1 MVYIYTRV
9 GSGFGLGH
17 YRRMKILGNY
27 LKSKG
32 IEVCIETSL
41 KLENLKKSEMI
52 LIDARE
58 TNEEVFRTILKM
70 NKPIVSLD
78 DTITS
83 NPSIV
88 SILSLPYISTKGP
101 KPNFEG
107 VEYLIIEP
115 TLKDLET
122 SEEIGILVS
131 FGGEDPYNLTEF
143 VLSSFHDILKGLRVV
158 VFIGEYF
165 RDCNRVV
172 EICKSR
178 GFEFFL
184 PGGSDFQSLIAKSK
198 YVLTSFGITVY
209 ESLLLG
215 KRVILVNATEY
226 HHRLYLRSSL
236 ERYGVVEVGFFD
248 KDRNFIST
256 SNFKDAFE
264 FTPSKRFVLNPRE
277 NLDRWLNIIDRIV
290 KIPNKHDLRIL
301 LDSEVVYRDE
311 RKTTFLVDDREYLI
325 DF

>member
-9 GSGFGLGH
+9 GNGFGLGH
-17 YRRMKILGNY
+17 YRRMKILENY
-27 LKSKG
+27 LESKG

-41 KLENLKKSEMI
+41 KFENLEKSEMI

-58 TNEEVFRTILKM
+58 TNEKVFRTILKM

-83 NPSIV
+83 KPSVV

-122 SEEIGILVS
+122 SEEIDILVS

-143 VLSSFHDILKGLRVV
+143 VLNSFHDLLQSLRVV
-158 VFIGEYF
+158 VFIGEHF
-165 RDCNRVV
+165 RDYNRVV
-172 EICKSR
+172 EVCRSR

-184 PGGSDFQSLIAKSK
+184 PSDSNFQGMIAKSR

-226 HHRLYLRSSL
+226 HHSVYLKSYL
-236 ERYGVVEVGFFD
+236 EGYGVVEVGFFD
-248 KDRNFIST
+248 KDRNFVST
-256 SNFKDAFE
+256 SSFKDAFE
-264 FTPSKRFVLNPRE
+264 FIPSKKFVLNPRE
-277 NLDRWLNIIDRIV
+277 NLDRWFNIIDRIV
-290 KIPNKHDLRIL
+290 RTPNKHNLRIL
-301 LDSEVVYRDE
+301 LDSEVIYRDE
-311 RKTTFLVDDREYLI
+311 RKTTFLVGDREYFI